1 MRYKYAD
8 CIYFVHEWG
17 LKNTGLH
24 KSVGHDPSTFIKGSM
39 NGSICRLLLL
49 GQLETI
55 LQFLRLHTEGSCGG
69 GVGSH
74 HTVRDLTE
82 LPCFH
87 HDISLLPSVVPG
99 APKSPPSLAQLLKRE
114 YILGTEDRGGA
125 VCTLCWLG
133 QWI

>member
-55 LQFLRLHTEGSCGG
+55 LVSQITYRRELWG

-74 HTVRDLTE
+74 HTVTDLTE

-87 HDISLLPSVVPG
+87 HDISLLPSVVPD
-99 APKSPPSLAQLLKRE
+99 APKSTPSLAQLLKRE

-133 QWI
+133 QGI